1 MEMYELCCCTF
12 LFQGFVRGNFA
23 VKTLLNMVYNQNNI
37 DPERSKDDLKAW
49 MESHPQEYGA
59 VALEMGEADL
69 LETFLMGQAAFISS
83 PEFQKRLEDM
93 VDTDSVNVS
102 ELVEV
107 LHQSGFTEK
116 MLTNPNGDEDWEKYR
131 LPFAAWLKYGR
142 SSEMVIENIED
153 AIALSDNRQAK
164 WQLSKFLKDV
174 MKRLV
179 ESKQRS
185 RKDLGEYLNYRKCLE
200 SGNIAEWALNVVDED
215 AEEETGSPIKST
227 KTEKFIENLT
237 ALVASQDKEMINR
250 IGDWLKYNV
259 RGIDVARLYVALVEA
274 DEIKA
279 NLTVTR
285 FIYTLKTSFPEVKI
299 VGTRQVQKGINSL
312 QSLLPHGK
320 RYGKDEPENR
330 FAIDKI
336 KTEVLMKNPENFD

>member
-1 MEMYELCCCTF
+1 MEMCELCCCTF
-12 LFQGFVRGNFA
+12 LFRGFVRGNFT
-23 VKTLLNMVYNQNNI
+23 VKTLLNMNDNRNNI
-37 DPERSKDDLKAW
+37 ETERSKEDLKAW
-49 MESHPQEYGA
+49 MDRHPQVEYGEI
-59 VALEMGEADL
+59 ALEMGDADL
-69 LETFLMGQAAFISS
+69 SETFIMGQAAFFSS

-93 VDTDSVNVS
+93 VDTDSVNVG
-102 ELVEV
+102 ELVEI
-107 LHQSGFTEK
+107 LRKSGFTEK
-116 MLTNPNGDEDWEKYR
+116 ILINPNGDEDWEKDR
-131 LPFAAWLKYGR
+131 LSFAAWLKYGR

-179 ESKQRS
+179 ETKQRS
-185 RKDLGEYLNYRKCLE
+185 REELGKFLDYRKHLE
-200 SGNIAEWALNVVDED
+200 SGNVAEWALSEIED
-215 AEEETGSPIKST
+215 IEEANLSSVKPT
-227 KTEKFIENLT
+227 KKEKFIEDLS
-237 ALVASQDKEMINR
+237 ALVATHDQDMVNR

-259 RGIDVARLYVALVEA
+259 RGIDVARLYVALIET

-285 FIYTLKTSFPEVKI
+285 FIDALKTSFPEVKI
-299 VGTRQVQKGINSL
+299 VGTRQVQKDINTL

-320 RYGKDEPENR
+320 RYSKDEPENR

-336 KTEVLMKNPENFD
+336 KTEVLQKNPENIN

>member
-1 MEMYELCCCTF
+1 MDNT
-12 LFQGFVRGNFA
+12 QD
-23 VKTLLNMVYNQNNI
+23 NMDSQ
-37 DPERSKDDLKAW
+37 PEKVDLRRW
-49 MESHPQEYGA
+49 TECHPQESGDM
-59 VALEMGEADL
+59 ALGMGEADL
-69 LETFLMGQAAFISS
+69 LETFLMGQAAFITS

-93 VDTDSVNVS
+93 VDTDTVNIG
-102 ELVEV
+102 ELVEI
-107 LHQSGFTEK
+107 LHKSGFTEK
-116 MLTNPNGDEDWEKYR
+116 ILTNQNGDEDWEKYR

-153 AIALSDNRQAK
+153 AIALSDNRLAK

-200 SGNIAEWALNVVDED
+200 SGNIAEWALSGIGDVGE
-215 AEEETGSPIKST
+215 ATLSPIKPT
-227 KTEKFIENLT
+227 KKEKFVEDLT
-237 ALVASQDKEMINR
+237 AIVASHNNDMIKS

-259 RGIDVARLYVALVEA
+259 RGIDIARLYIALVET

-285 FIYTLKTSFPEVKI
+285 FMEALKTSFPEVKI
-299 VGTRQVQKGINSL
+299 VGTRQVQKDVNTL
-312 QSLLPHGK
+312 QNLLPHGK

-330 FAIDKI
+330 FTIDKI
-336 KTEVLMKNPENFD
+336 KIEVLMKNPENID

>member
-1 MEMYELCCCTF
+1 MNDN
-12 LFQGFVRGNFA
+12 R
-23 VKTLLNMVYNQNNI
+23 NNI
-37 DPERSKDDLKAW
+37 DPERSKEDLMTW
-49 MESHPQEYGA
+49 IESHPKEYGD

-69 LETFLMGQAAFISS
+69 LETFLMGQAAFIAS

-93 VDTDSVNVS
+93 VDTDRVNVG
-102 ELVEV
+102 ELVEI

-116 MLTNPNGDEDWEKYR
+116 ILTNPNGDEDWEKYR
-131 LPFAAWLKYGR
+131 LPFAAWLKHGR
-142 SSEMVIENIED
+142 SFEMVIENIED

-179 ESKQRS
+179 GTKQRS
-185 RKDLGEYLNYRKCLE
+185 GKELGEYLDYRKYLE
-200 SGNIAEWALNVVDED
+200 GGNIAEWALNGIDDMEKDTASSVKPTMKED
-215 AEEETGSPIKST
+215 FVED
-227 KTEKFIENLT
+227 LT
-237 ALVASQDKEMINR
+237 SLVASDDKDMIKR

-259 RGIDVARLYVALVEA
+259 SGIYVARLYVALIET

-285 FIYTLKTSFPEVKI
+285 FMDSLKTSFPEVKI
-299 VGTRQVQKGINSL
+299 VGTRQVQKDVNTL

-330 FAIDKI
+330 FEIDKI
-336 KTEVLMKNPENFD
+336 KTEVLQKNP

>member
-1 MEMYELCCCTF
+1 MIDN
-12 LFQGFVRGNFA
+12 R
-23 VKTLLNMVYNQNNI
+23 NNI
-37 DPERSKDDLKAW
+37 DPERSREDLKAW
-49 MESHPQEYGA
+49 MESHPHEYGT

-69 LETFLMGQAAFISS
+69 LETFFMGQAAFIAS

-102 ELVEV
+102 ELVEI
-107 LHQSGFTEK
+107 LRKSGFTEK
-116 MLTNPNGDEDWEKYR
+116 ILTNPNGDEDWEKCR
-131 LPFAAWLKYGR
+131 LPFAAWLKHGR
-142 SSEMVIENIED
+142 SSEIVIENIED
-153 AIALSDNRQAK
+153 AISLSDNKQVK

-179 ESKQRS
+179 GTKQRS
-185 RKDLGEYLNYRKCLE
+185 REKLGEFLDYRKYLE
-200 SGNIAEWALNVVDED
+200 SSNIAEWALSGIDDVED
-215 AEEETGSPIKST
+215 TTLSSIKPT
-227 KTEKFIENLT
+227 KKEKFIESLA
-237 ALVASQDKEMINR
+237 ALVASHDQDMVNR

-259 RGIDVARLYVALVEA
+259 RGIDVARLYVALIET

-285 FIYTLKTSFPEVKI
+285 FMDALKTSFPEVKI
-299 VGTRQVQKGINSL
+299 VGTRQVQKDINTL

-320 RYGKDEPENR
+320 RYSKDEPENR

-336 KTEVLMKNPENFD
+336 KTEVLQKNPENIN

>member
-1 MEMYELCCCTF
+1 MNDN
-12 LFQGFVRGNFA
+12 RN
-23 VKTLLNMVYNQNNI
+23 KI
-37 DPERSKDDLKAW
+37 DHERSKENLNEW
-49 MESHPQEYGA
+49 MNNHPQEYGE
-59 VALEMGEADL
+59 VALEMGGADL
-69 LETFLMGQAAFISS
+69 LEMFLLGQAAFIAS

-93 VDTDSVNVS
+93 IDTDSVNVG
-102 ELVEV
+102 ELVEI
-107 LHQSGFTEK
+107 LRKSGFIEK
-116 MLTNPNGDEDWEKYR
+116 ILTNPNGDEDWEKYR
-131 LPFAAWLKYGR
+131 VPFAAWLKHGR

-179 ESKQRS
+179 GSKQLS

-200 SGNIAEWALNVVDED
+200 SGNIAEWALSGIGDVED
-215 AEEETGSPIKST
+215 ATLSFIKTT
-227 KTEKFIENLT
+227 KKEKFVEDLS
-237 ALVASQDKEMINR
+237 ALVATHNQDMVNR
-250 IGDWLKYNV
+250 IGEWLRYNV
-259 RGIDVARLYVALVEA
+259 RGIDVARLYVALVET

-285 FIYTLKTSFPEVKI
+285 FMDSLKTSFSEVKI
-299 VGTRQVQKGINSL
+299 VGTRQVQKDVNTL

-320 RYGKDEPENR
+320 RHGKDEPENR

-336 KTEVLMKNPENFD
+336 KTEVLMKNPENLD

>member
-1 MEMYELCCCTF
+1 MNDN
-12 LFQGFVRGNFA
+12 R
-23 VKTLLNMVYNQNNI
+23 NNI
-37 DPERSKDDLKAW
+37 DSERNKENLNEW
-49 MESHPQEYGA
+49 MNNHPQEYGE
-59 VALEMGEADL
+59 VALEMGGADL
-69 LETFLMGQAAFISS
+69 LETFIMGQAAFITS

-93 VDTDSVNVS
+93 IDTDSVNVG
-102 ELVEV
+102 ELVEI
-107 LHQSGFTEK
+107 LHKSGFTEK
-116 MLTNPNGDEDWEKYR
+116 MITNPNGDEDWEKYR

-179 ESKQRS
+179 RTKQRS
-185 RKDLGEYLNYRKCLE
+185 REEMGEYLDYRKHIE
-200 SGNIAEWALNVVDED
+200 DGNIAEWALNGLDED
-215 AEEETGSPIKST
+215 VEEETDTPVKSNKT
-227 KTEKFIENLT
+227 KRFIEDLISIVMSN
-237 ALVASQDKEMINR
+237 DKDMINR

-259 RGIDVARLYVALVEA
+259 RGIDVARLYVALIET
-274 DEIKA
+274 DEVKA

-285 FIYTLKTSFPEVKI
+285 FMDALKTSFPEVEI
-299 VGTRQVQKGINSL
+299 VGTRQVQKDVNIL
-312 QSLLPHGK
+312 QNLLPHGK

-336 KTEVLMKNPENFD
+336 KTKVLMKNPENLS

>member
-1 MEMYELCCCTF
+1 MNDN
-12 LFQGFVRGNFA
+12 RN
-23 VKTLLNMVYNQNNI
+23 KI
-37 DPERSKDDLKAW
+37 DHERSKENLNEW
-49 MESHPQEYGA
+49 MNNHPQEYGE
-59 VALEMGEADL
+59 VALEMGGADL
-69 LETFLMGQAAFISS
+69 LEMFLLGQAAFIAS

-93 VDTDSVNVS
+93 IDTDSVNVG
-102 ELVEV
+102 ELVEI
-107 LHQSGFTEK
+107 LRKSGFIEK
-116 MLTNPNGDEDWEKYR
+116 ILTNPNGDEDWEKYR
-131 LPFAAWLKYGR
+131 LPFAAWLKHGR

-179 ESKQRS
+179 GSKQLS

-200 SGNIAEWALNVVDED
+200 SGNIAEWALSGIGDVED
-215 AEEETGSPIKST
+215 ATLSFIKTT
-227 KTEKFIENLT
+227 KKEKFVEDLS
-237 ALVASQDKEMINR
+237 ALVATHNQDMVNR
-250 IGDWLKYNV
+250 IGEWLRYNV
-259 RGIDVARLYVALVEA
+259 RGIDVARLYVALVET

-285 FIYTLKTSFPEVKI
+285 FMDSLKTSFSEVKI
-299 VGTRQVQKGINSL
+299 VGTRQVQKDVNTL

-320 RYGKDEPENR
+320 RHGKDEPENR

-336 KTEVLMKNPENFD
+336 KTEVLMKNPENLD